1 MRTEKQIM
9 QRIATLRVEIKAA
22 RESNR
27 AAILGQ
33 AIDRR
38 QREIKG
44 LEFALGLEGWQQTWS
59 N

>member
-1 MRTEKQIM
+1 MRNRKQIM
-9 QRIATLRVEIKAA
+9 QRIKVLHAEIKAA
-22 RESNR
+22 RESSR
-27 AAILGQ
+27 ASILGQ